1 MILPTSPELIMTEP
15 VGPAIARLR
24 LHTHLRELRESQGH
38 SASAVAKKMRWSQS
52 KLNRIEN
59 GVVTIQPIEVKALL
73 EFYDVRDSTEVE
85 RLMDLSE
92 ISRERRWW
100 REEKLSQEFKD
111 FVAFESE
118 ASGLYGYFALFIPG
132 LLQTPQYAKALS
144 SPAIKEAVADA
155 TGMNLTEVRRKRQ
168 KTLFDRLDSDR
179 PPTVNMAIDEAV
191 LLRPVGGYEAMA
203 AQLDHL
209 LAVSKRPTVKLT
221 VVPLELGAH
230 GGLGGTFELLEFA
243 GSHDDDVVF
252 IETPADDFLLTDKT
266 KTETFRKIMEDLL
279 SAGMS
284 GPHAAEEISKARRR
298 LRKV

>member
-1 MILPTSPELIMTEP
+1 MTEP

-24 LHTHLRELRESQGH
+24 LHTYLRERREAQGH
-38 SASAVAKKMRWSQS
+38 TASAVARKMRWSQS

-73 EFYDVRDSTEVE
+73 EFYDVQDPAEVE

-132 LLQTPQYAKALS
+132 LLQTPAYAKALS
-144 SPAIKEAVADA
+144 SPVIKEAVADA

-168 KTLFDRLDSDR
+168 ETLFARLDSSR
-179 PPTVNMAIDEAV
+179 PPVLNMAVDEAV
-191 LLRPVGGYEAMA
+191 LLRPVGGAEVMA

-209 LAVSKRPTVKLT
+209 LAVSKRPTVHLT

-266 KTETFRKIMEDLL
+266 KTETFRKIMDDLL
-279 SAGMS
+279 SS
-284 GPHAAEEISKARRR
+284 GLSGQHATNEITRARRR
-298 LRKV
+298 LKV

>member
-1 MILPTSPELIMTEP
+1 MTEP

-24 LHTHLRELRESQGH
+24 LHTYLSELRESQGH
-38 SASAVAKKMRWSQS
+38 RASVVARKMRWSPS

-73 EFYDVRDSTEVE
+73 EFYGINDQTEVE
-85 RLMDLSE
+85 RLMELSE

-118 ASGLYGYFALFIPG
+118 ASGLYGYFALFVPG
-132 LLQTPQYAKALS
+132 LLQTPDYAKALS
-144 SPAIKEAVADA
+144 SPAIKEAVADT

-168 KTLFDRLDSDR
+168 ETLFERLDSNR
-179 PPTVNMAIDEAV
+179 PPALNMAIDEAV
-191 LLRPVGGYEAMA
+191 LRRPIGGHEVMA

-209 LAVSKRPTVKLT
+209 LAVSERKTVNLT
-221 VVPLELGAH
+221 VVPFDLGAH

-243 GSHDDDVVF
+243 GRHDKDVVF
-252 IETPADDFLLTDKT
+252 IETPADDFLLIGEGR
-266 KTETFRKIMEDLL
+266 TETFRKIMDDLL
-279 SAGMS
+279 SS
-284 GPHAAEEISKARRR
+284 GLTGEHAVDEIRAARRA
-298 LRKV
+298 LTG

>member
-1 MILPTSPELIMTEP
+1 MNEP
-15 VGPAIARLR
+15 VGPAIARQR
-24 LHTHLRELRESQGH
+24 LHTYLRERRETQGH
-38 SASAVAKKMRWSQS
+38 TASAVARKMRWSQS

-73 EFYDVRDSTEVE
+73 EFYDVQDPAEVE

-132 LLQTPQYAKALS
+132 LLQTPEYATALS
-144 SPAIKEAVADA
+144 SPVIKEAVADA

-168 KTLFDRLDSDR
+168 ETLFDRLDGSR
-179 PPTVNMAIDEAV
+179 PPVLNMAVDEAV
-191 LLRPVGGYEAMA
+191 LLRPVGGAAVMA

-209 LAVSKRPTVKLT
+209 LAVSKRPTVHLT
-221 VVPLELGAH
+221 VVPLDLGAH

-243 GSHDDDVVF
+243 GREDDDVVF

-266 KTETFRKIMEDLL
+266 KTETFRKIMDDLL
-279 SAGMS
+279 SS
-284 GPHAAEEISKARRR
+284 GLSGKHATDEISRARRR
-298 LRKV
+298 LKV

>member
-1 MILPTSPELIMTEP
+1 MNEP
-15 VGPAIARLR
+15 VGPAIARQR
-24 LHTHLRELRESQGH
+24 LHTYLRERRETQGH
-38 SASAVAKKMRWSQS
+38 TASAVARKMRWSQS

-73 EFYDVRDSTEVE
+73 EFYDVQDPAEVE

-132 LLQTPQYAKALS
+132 LLQTPEYATALS
-144 SPAIKEAVADA
+144 SPVIKEAVADA

-168 KTLFDRLDSDR
+168 ETLFDRLDSSR
-179 PPTVNMAIDEAV
+179 PPVLNMAVDEAV
-191 LLRPVGGYEAMA
+191 LLRPVGGAEVMA

-209 LAVSKRPTVKLT
+209 LAVSKRPTVHLT
-221 VVPLELGAH
+221 VVPLDLGAH

-243 GSHDDDVVF
+243 GREDDDVVF

-266 KTETFRKIMEDLL
+266 KTETFRKIMDDLL
-279 SAGMS
+279 SS
-284 GPHAAEEISKARRR
+284 GLSGKHATDEISRARRR
-298 LRKV
+298 LKV